1 MLQSGIL
8 LIFSLALSDFKNSI
22 HSFANLLSDVA
33 PASYVIGFLS
43 STSLITFT
51 VSIFYFVY
59 ISQFYIQNLV
69 SHYPF
74 QHNLILVLHL

>member
-8 LIFSLALSDFKNSI
+8 FNISLALSDFKNSI

-43 STSLITFT
+43 STFNYFT
-51 VSIFYFVY
+51 VSIF
-59 ISQFYIQNLV
+59 
-69 SHYPF
+69 
-74 QHNLILVLHL
+74 VLFI